1 MSKNLPLNF
10 KKRYFD
16 ILLALVPISFILG
29 NTIINLNFLFLIIS
43 ALLVFKLKIFKTK
56 YYIFDKIIIS
66 FFFLI
71 LITGIY
77 NDFHLSENYSDL
89 YKHKG
94 SFATTLKSLS
104 FFRFIILYFTLRF
117 LIENKIINLKYFF
130 ISSSF
135 FVIFVSLD
143 VIYQFYFGKDIFGFE
158 SPFKRKFPGP
168 FNDEAIS
175 GGYIQ
180 KFSFFAFFL
189 IPFFFKENLKKYY
202 KLIIFVLFLIFSFSI
217 VLTGNRMPALLFF
230 LSIVLVFIF
239 INNLKKYLF
248 KFLISL
254 FIVITLA
261 YNFSYK
267 VKMNFGNMKFQIIE
281 ISRVLIFKK
290 PAEKEY
296 VKSPYLR
303 EFQSSFDTWRL
314 HKYIGGGIK
323 NFRYYC
329 HFRQN
334 IHKNSSII
342 CNMHPHNYYLEI
354 LTETGLVGILIIT
367 CFLASL
373 FYTMIK
379 RNIFKNKL
387 YKNNLFVVF
396 FILFLIEIFPIK
408 STGSLFTTNNATYFF
423 LILGLL
429 IGLLL
434 KKKSL
439 K

>member
-1 MSKNLPLNF
+1 M
-10 KKRYFD
+10 
-16 ILLALVPISFILG
+16 
-29 NTIINLNFLFLIIS
+29 
-43 ALLVFKLKIFKTK
+43 
-56 YYIFDKIIIS
+56 
-66 FFFLI
+66 
-71 LITGIY
+71 
-77 NDFHLSENYSDL
+77 SENYSDL

-408 STGSLFTTNNATYFF
+408 STVSLFTTNNATYFF

>member
-1 MSKNLPLNF
+1 
-10 KKRYFD
+10 
-16 ILLALVPISFILG
+16 
-29 NTIINLNFLFLIIS
+29 
-43 ALLVFKLKIFKTK
+43 
-56 YYIFDKIIIS
+56 
-66 FFFLI
+66 
-71 LITGIY
+71 
-77 NDFHLSENYSDL
+77 
-89 YKHKG
+89 
-94 SFATTLKSLS
+94 
-104 FFRFIILYFTLRF
+104 
-117 LIENKIINLKYFF
+117 
-130 ISSSF
+130 
-135 FVIFVSLD
+135 
-143 VIYQFYFGKDIFGFE
+143 
-158 SPFKRKFPGP
+158 
-168 FNDEAIS
+168 
-175 GGYIQ
+175 
-180 KFSFFAFFL
+180 
-189 IPFFFKENLKKYY
+189 
-202 KLIIFVLFLIFSFSI
+202 
-217 VLTGNRMPALLFF
+217 
-230 LSIVLVFIF
+230 
-239 INNLKKYLF
+239 
-248 KFLISL
+248 
-254 FIVITLA
+254 
-261 YNFSYK
+261 
-267 VKMNFGNMKFQIIE
+267 MNFGNMKFQIIE